1 MLKHIHR
8 YILKNFLRTFSITFL
23 AAVFILVMQFMF
35 RYVDELV
42 GKGVAITVL
51 AEFFFYA
58 ALSVVPLAL
67 PLSILLGSLMTFGNL
82 GERLELLAMKAAGIS
97 LFKIMKSLIVLIGLV
112 SIGSFYFAD
121 NILPRTQVRM
131 WTLLFSIREA
141 SPELDIPQGAFYDGI
156 TGRNIYVEQ
165 KRNGLLLGVAIYDY
179 SKGFNNT
186 GIILADTGTLKLTE
200 DKKHLIL
207 TLKNGECFE
216 NLQDDKKTNNKNNN
230 IIPYRR
236 ETFGKK
242 ELIIDFD
249 ANFKELNSTF
259 LEDQYLAKR
268 IDELKVTVDS
278 IGLRI
283 NQYVTVRDEHLQSK
297 TYFNRVNQKL
307 KDITVLKD
315 TTIKLDD
322 ISYTL
327 QSKFAHLNSNNKKTA
342 LQFAKNKIKP
352 VTDQQRRFN
361 ADVEWLKSEVRSHEI
376 EMYKRYTLAFACFIF
391 LFIGAPLG
399 AIIRKGGMGM
409 PVVLSTILFILYYI
423 IDNTGYKMAREG
435 IWEVWQGMWLSA
447 SILLPFGI
455 LLTYMAATESSIM
468 NGESYIMVFK
478 KIFSKNNVIFAKI
491 RNLRQ
496 NKK

>member
-42 GKGVAITVL
+42 GKGVAVTVL

-165 KRNGLLLGVAIYDY
+165 K
-179 SKGFNNT
+179 GFNNT

-216 NLQDDKKTNNKNNN
+216 NLQDDKKTNNKNNK

-249 ANFKELNSTF
+249 ANFKELNSTC
-259 LEDQYLAKR
+259 LEDQY
-268 IDELKVTVDS
+268 
-278 IGLRI
+278 
-283 NQYVTVRDEHLQSK
+283 
-297 TYFNRVNQKL
+297 
-307 KDITVLKD
+307 
-315 TTIKLDD
+315 
-322 ISYTL
+322 
-327 QSKFAHLNSNNKKTA
+327 
-342 LQFAKNKIKP
+342 
-352 VTDQQRRFN
+352 
-361 ADVEWLKSEVRSHEI
+361 
-376 EMYKRYTLAFACFIF
+376 
-391 LFIGAPLG
+391 
-399 AIIRKGGMGM
+399 
-409 PVVLSTILFILYYI
+409 
-423 IDNTGYKMAREG
+423 
-435 IWEVWQGMWLSA
+435 
-447 SILLPFGI
+447 
-455 LLTYMAATESSIM
+455 
-468 NGESYIMVFK
+468 
-478 KIFSKNNVIFAKI
+478 
-491 RNLRQ
+491 
-496 NKK
+496 

>member
-1 MLKHIHR
+1 M
-8 YILKNFLRTFSITFL
+8 RTFSITFF

-35 RYVDELV
+35 RYVDEMV
-42 GKGVAITVL
+42 GKGVGIAVL
-51 AEFFFYA
+51 GEFFFYA

-112 SIGSFYFAD
+112 SVGSFYFAN
-121 NILPRTQVRM
+121 NILPKTQVRM
-131 WTLLFSIREA
+131 WTLLFSMREA
-141 SPELDIPQGAFYDGI
+141 SPELDIPQGAFYNGI

-165 KRNGLLLGVAIYDY
+165 KKNGLLLDVAIYDY

-200 DKKHLIL
+200 DKKHIVL

-216 NLQDDKKTNNKNNN
+216 NLQDGNQDNHRNNK

-236 ETFGKK
+236 ETFGRK

-249 ANFKELNSTF
+249 ANFNELDSKF
-259 LEDQYLAKR
+259 LEDQYIAKK
-268 IDELKVTVDS
+268 IDELQQTVDS
-278 IGLRI
+278 IGMRTGQRI
-283 NQYVTVRDEHLQSK
+283 SIEDQHRRKN
-297 TYFNRVNQKL
+297 TYFNRSN
-307 KDITVLKD
+307 KDASEVTVFND
-315 TTIKLDD
+315 SSSNINV

-327 QSKFAHLNSNNKKTA
+327 QSKFAGLTNANKKTA
-342 LQFAKNKIKP
+342 LQQALNKTRP
-352 VTDQQRRFN
+352 VVDRQRTYY
-361 ADVEWLKSEVRSHEI
+361 ADVEWLKAEARRHEI

-409 PVVLSTILFILYYI
+409 PVVLSTILFIIYYI

-447 SILLPFGI
+447 AILLPFGI

-468 NGESYIMVFK
+468 NGESYIMAFK
-478 KIFSKNNVIFAKI
+478 KIFNKNNVIFAKI

>member
-1 MLKHIHR
+1 MIKHIHR

-42 GKGVAITVL
+42 GKGVDVSVL
-51 AEFFFYA
+51 GEFFLYA

-97 LFKIMKSLIVLIGLV
+97 LFKIMKSLIVLIAFV

-121 NILPRTQVRM
+121 NILPKTQVRM

-156 TGRNIYVEQ
+156 TGRNIYVET
-165 KRNGLLLGVAIYDY
+165 KRNGLLHNVAIYDY

-186 GIILADTGTLKLTE
+186 GIILADTGLLKLTE

-207 TLKNGECFE
+207 TLKDGECFE
-216 NLQDDKKTNNKNNN
+216 NLEDGNKGNHKNNK

-236 ETFGKK
+236 ETFSKK

-259 LEDQYLAKR
+259 LEDQYIAKK

-278 IGLRI
+278 IGLRV
-283 NQYVTVRDEHLQSK
+283 NQYITIRDEKLRSR
-297 TYFNRVNQKL
+297 TYFNRSNQKAE
-307 KDITVLKD
+307 DITVFKD
-315 TTIKLDD
+315 TTIKLDN
-322 ISYTL
+322 IPYTL
-327 QSKFAHLNSNNKKTA
+327 QSKFAQLSNTNKKIA
-342 LQFAKNKIKP
+342 LQQAKNKLKP
-352 VTDQQRRFN
+352 VIDRQKTYN
-361 ADVEWLKSEVRSHEI
+361 ADLEWLKSEARRHEI

-399 AIIRKGGMGM
+399 AIIRKGGMGL
-409 PVVLSTILFILYYI
+409 PVVLSTILFIIYYI
-423 IDNTGYKMAREG
+423 IDNAGYKIAREG
-435 IWEVWQGMWLSA
+435 IWEAWQGMWLSA
-447 SILLPFGI
+447 AILLPFGI

-468 NGESYIMVFK
+468 NGESYIMAFK
-478 KIFSKNNVIFAKI
+478 KIFNKNNVIFAKI
-491 RNLRQ
+491 RKLRQ

>member
-1 MLKHIHR
+1 MIKHIHR
-8 YILKNFLRTFSITFL
+8 YILKNFLRTFSITFF

-35 RYVDELV
+35 RYVDDMV
-42 GKGVAITVL
+42 GKGVAISVL
-51 AEFFFYA
+51 GEFFFYA

-97 LFKIMKSLIVLIGLV
+97 LFKIMRSLIVLIGLV

-141 SPELDIPQGAFYDGI
+141 SPELEIPQGVFYDGI
-156 TGRNIYVEQ
+156 TGRNIFVET
-165 KRNGLLLGVAIYDY
+165 KRNGLLHNVVIYDY

-186 GIILADTGTLKLTE
+186 GIIMADTGTIKLTE

-216 NLQDDKKTNNKNNN
+216 NFQDENKANNKNNK

-236 ETFGKK
+236 ETFSRK

-249 ANFKELNSTF
+249 ANFKELSSAF
-259 LEDQYLAKR
+259 LEDQYIAKR
-268 IDELKVTVDS
+268 IDELKETVDS
-278 IGLRI
+278 IELRI
-283 NQYVTVRDEHLQSK
+283 NQYITIRDESLKSR
-297 TYFNRVNQKL
+297 TYFNRANQKAE
-307 KDITVLKD
+307 DITTFKD
-315 TTIKLDD
+315 TTIKLEE
-322 ISYTL
+322 IPYTL
-327 QSKFAHLNSNNKKTA
+327 QSKFAQLSNSNKKSA
-342 LQFAKNKIKP
+342 LQHAKNKLKTI
-352 VTDQQRRFN
+352 TDKQRKYN
-361 ADVEWLKSEVRSHEI
+361 ADVEWLKGEARSHEI

-409 PVVLSTILFILYYI
+409 PVVLSTILFIIYYI
-423 IDNTGYKMAREG
+423 IDNTGYKMAREA

-447 SILLPFGI
+447 AILLPFGI

-468 NGESYIMVFK
+468 NGESYIMAFK

>member
-1 MLKHIHR
+1 MIKHIHR
-8 YILKNFLRTFSITFL
+8 YILKNFLRTFSITFF

-42 GKGVAITVL
+42 GKGVGVL
-51 AEFFFYA
+51 VLGEFFLYA

-97 LFKIMKSLIVLIGLV
+97 LFKIMKSLIILIALV

-121 NILPRTQVRM
+121 NILPKTQVRM

-156 TGRNIYVEQ
+156 TGRNIYVES
-165 KRNGLLLGVAIYDY
+165 KRNGLLLDVAIYDY

-186 GIILADTGTLKLTE
+186 GIILADTGLLKLTE

-207 TLKNGECFE
+207 TLKSGECFE
-216 NLQDDKKTNNKNNN
+216 NLQDGNKENYKNNK

-236 ETFGKK
+236 ETFARK

-249 ANFKELNSTF
+249 ANFKELSSSF
-259 LEDQYLAKR
+259 LEDQYIAKR
-268 IDELKVTVDS
+268 IDELKGTVDS
-278 IGLRI
+278 ISTRI
-283 NQYVTVRDEHLQSK
+283 GQYKTIRDEKLKAS
-297 TYFNRVNQKL
+297 TYFNRQHQKSE
-307 KDITVLKD
+307 DVTVFKD
-315 TTIKLDD
+315 TTIKLDKLP
-322 ISYTL
+322 YTL
-327 QSKFAHLNSNNKKTA
+327 QSKFAQLSNTNKRIA
-342 LQFAKNKIKP
+342 LQHTKNKIKP
-352 VTDQQRRFN
+352 ITDKQRTYN
-361 ADVEWLKSEVRSHEI
+361 ADIEWLKSEARRHEI

-409 PVVLSTILFILYYI
+409 PVVISTILFILYYI

-447 SILLPFGI
+447 AILLPFGI

-468 NGESYIMVFK
+468 NGESYIMTFK
-478 KIFSKNNVIFAKI
+478 KIFNKNNVIFAKI
-491 RNLRQ
+491 RNLR
-496 NKK
+496 KK

>member
-1 MLKHIHR
+1 MIKHIHR
-8 YILKNFLRTFSITFL
+8 YILKNFLRTFSITFF

-35 RYVDELV
+35 RYVDDMV
-42 GKGVAITVL
+42 GKGVAISVL
-51 AEFFFYA
+51 GEFFFYA

-97 LFKIMKSLIVLIGLV
+97 LFKIMRSLIVLIGLV

-141 SPELDIPQGAFYDGI
+141 SPELEIPQGVFYDGI
-156 TGRNIYVEQ
+156 TGRNIFVET
-165 KRNGLLLGVAIYDY
+165 KRNGLLHNVVIYDY

-186 GIILADTGTLKLTE
+186 GIIMADTGTIKLTE

-216 NLQDDKKTNNKNNN
+216 NLQDENKANNKNNK

-236 ETFGKK
+236 ETFSKK
-242 ELIIDFD
+242 EIIIDFD
-249 ANFKELNSTF
+249 ANFNELDSKF
-259 LEDQYLAKR
+259 LEDQYIAKR
-268 IDELKVTVDS
+268 IDELQQTIDS
-278 IGLRI
+278 ISIRI
-283 NQYVTVRDEHLQSK
+283 GQYVVLRNEKLKSG
-297 TYFNRVNQKL
+297 TYFNKTNQSAE
-307 KDITVLKD
+307 DITVFKD
-315 TTIKLDD
+315 TTINLDS
-322 ISYTL
+322 IAFSL
-327 QSKFAHLNSNNKKTA
+327 QSKFAKLSNINKKNA
-342 LQFAKNKIKP
+342 LQYGKNKIKP
-352 VTDQQRRFN
+352 ITDKQRTSH
-361 ADVEWLKSEVRSHEI
+361 ADVEWLKNESRIHEI

-409 PVVLSTILFILYYI
+409 PVVLSTILFIIYYI
-423 IDNTGYKMAREG
+423 IDNTGYKMAREA

-447 SILLPFGI
+447 AILLPFGI

-468 NGESYIMVFK
+468 NGESYIMAFK

>member
-207 TLKNGECFE
+207 TLRNGECFE
-216 NLQDDKKTNNKNNN
+216 NLQDDKKTNNKNNK

-322 ISYTL
+322 ISYAL